1 MSSLVSGGRRG
12 FYMPGAAD
20 SELNS
25 DSPIRTRSGAGAQGG
40 HIIIKKLRLI
50 IIKLRL
56 TVIKLVK
63 LDNNNFITGVID
75 TRTPHFT
82 VIEYGR
88 RPRGRVRHVPG
99 HGWGI

>member
-1 MSSLVSGGRRG
+1 MSRTMDVYFEWRG
-12 FYMPGAAD
+12 ERVD
-20 SELNS
+20 L
-25 DSPIRTRSGAGAQGG
+25 R